1 MKRQYRV
8 QEGVQFKYA
17 IKLYHDGKFI
27 SHNHVWLDELE
38 DRIYEL
44 ECRGYTQCYTEDEV
58 EEAKQTYLHM
68 LENVLVEPDEEI
80 GSE

>member
-8 QEGVQFKYA
+8 QEGVPFKYI
-17 IKLYHDGKFI
+17 IKLYNDGKFI

-38 DRIYEL
+38 DRINEL
-44 ECRGYTQCYTEDEV
+44 ECRGYTQCYTEEEV
-58 EEAKQTYLHM
+58 EEAKHAYLHM